1 MTDQNTEKKTIML
14 LFGGVSSEHEVSRV
28 SASSVLKHI
37 DMNKYDVLT
46 TGITKDGLWFLT
58 KATPEEIASGEWE
71 RHPENS
77 RLHIIP
83 GEGFDGLDVD
93 MVFPVLHGKNG
104 EDGRMQ
110 GFLRVAGLPFVGS
123 DSTSSAACM
132 DKAITKAMVDQ
143 AEAFNQAKCCVA
155 HRGCDEEEAS
165 DVIDR
170 FFESEYP
177 LFVKPANA
185 GSSVGITKV
194 KEKGH
199 LPQALRTAFAEDSKA
214 LIEEMVEG
222 REIEVAVLGNTGAD
236 GEEDQ
241 PKASCIGEIFAA
253 NEFYD
258 YNAKYDNIGSRTAIV
273 EDLPADLEQEIKET
287 AVSIYEIMG
296 CEGLARVDFFLE
308 PGESGGYGDG
318 ILVFNEINTLPGFTS
333 ISMYPQLWE
342 ASGIPYS
349 VLIDRLI
356 ELAFRKSN

>member
-1 MTDQNTEKKTIML
+1 MTDQKEKKTVML

-28 SASSVLKHI
+28 SASSVLKNI
-37 DMNKYDVLT
+37 DMDKYEVLT

-58 KATPEEIASGEWE
+58 KASPEKIASGEWE
-71 RHPENS
+71 KHPENS

-93 MVFPVLHGKNG
+93 MVFPILHGKNG

-110 GFLRVAGLPFVGS
+110 GFLRIAGVPFVGS

-143 AEAFNQAKCCVA
+143 AEACNQAKCCVA

-194 KEKGH
+194 KERDQ

-222 REIEVAVLGNTGAD
+222 REIEVAVLGNTGAAK
-236 GEEDQ
+236 EEDQ

-273 EDLPADLEQEIKET
+273 KDLPADMEQEIRET

-318 ILVFNEINTLPGFTS
+318 ILVFSEINTLPGFTS

-342 ASGIPYS
+342 TSGIPYS
-349 VLIDRLI
+349 ELIDRLI
-356 ELAFRKSN
+356 ELAFEKSN